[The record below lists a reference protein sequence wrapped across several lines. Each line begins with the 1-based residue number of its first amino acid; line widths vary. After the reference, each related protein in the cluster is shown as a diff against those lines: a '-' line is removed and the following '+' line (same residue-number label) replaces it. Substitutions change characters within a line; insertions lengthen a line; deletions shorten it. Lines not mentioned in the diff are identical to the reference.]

1 MVAGG
6 EVLDGDGTGRPRAEV
21 GQEAVL
27 LEDGQGGPVGG
38 VADDE
43 DTGAGGK
50 TLLMFLFF

>member
-27 LEDGQGGPVGG
+27 LEDGQGSPVGG

-50 TLLMFLFF
+50 TLLMFLFL